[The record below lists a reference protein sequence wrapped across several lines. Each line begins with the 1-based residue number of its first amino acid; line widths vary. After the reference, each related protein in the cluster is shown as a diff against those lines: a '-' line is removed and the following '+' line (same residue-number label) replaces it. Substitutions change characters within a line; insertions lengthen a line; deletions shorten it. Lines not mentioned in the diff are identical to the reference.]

1 MAKLRSASEVIIIA
15 FLNKNI
21 DTDLMKDAHIEVSQE
36 EHIRPILTQDLYD
49 EIVSQSADDNL
60 TVANATLLDDFIKP
74 ALAFFVALDVVPH
87 FSIRMSEKGLMINSS
102 ESSEAATRQERMDIM
117 SRFREQGQTMLE
129 KMVRFIEDED
139 NIDDYP
145 LFENGSSE
153 IINTT
158 LKGGIIL

>member
-1 MAKLRSASEVIIIA
+1 M
-15 FLNKNI
+15 N
-21 DTDLMKDAHIEVSQE
+21 
-36 EHIRPILTQDLYD
+36 
-49 EIVSQSADDNL
+49 
-60 TVANATLLDDFIKP
+60 DFIKP
-74 ALAFFVALDVVPH
+74 ALAFLVGLDVVHH
-87 FSIRMSEKGLMINSS
+87 FSMRMSEKGLMINSS